1 MVRRPALWGRRHGG
15 RRGGGGGGGGSGHGG
30 GRQGRRSRASGEG
43 EKSYALQHSF
53 IPLPRPPGLLL
64 FFLLLFLLC
73 SMLQS
78 ASARVSPHDMKE
90 VEKVSVSGI
99 RRVH

>member
-1 MVRRPALWGRRHGG
+1 
-15 RRGGGGGGGGSGHGG
+15 
-30 GRQGRRSRASGEG
+30 
-43 EKSYALQHSF
+43 LQHSF

-64 FFLLLFLLC
+64 FFLLLLLFR
-73 SMLQS
+73 SRLQS
-78 ASARVSPHDMKE
+78 ALARVGPHDMKE